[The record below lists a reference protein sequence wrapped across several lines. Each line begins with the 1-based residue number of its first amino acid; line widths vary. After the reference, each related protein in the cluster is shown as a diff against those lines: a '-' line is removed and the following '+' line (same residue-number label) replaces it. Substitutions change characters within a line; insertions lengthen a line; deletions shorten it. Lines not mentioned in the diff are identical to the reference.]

1 MAETDKRSMSPLI
14 GEEGLGVD
22 YMSENGSFNLRI
34 RDTVIISSMSA
45 YPQSRDAIAS
55 KKRLFFRS

>member
-1 MAETDKRSMSPLI
+1 MSPLI

-34 RDTVIISSMSA
+34 RDTVIISSQSALAYGNEPMAMSLW
-45 YPQSRDAIAS
+45 Q
-55 KKRLFFRS
+55 

>member
-1 MAETDKRSMSPLI
+1 MSPLI

-34 RDTVIISSMSA
+34 RDKVIISSQSA
-45 YPQSRDAIAS
+45 QGPQKT
-55 KKRLFFRS
+55 KKLKILEVPYD